1 MSHHFDTK
9 LAKKDPSMNICDT
22 YLFKGSP
29 GNTVMA
35 MTCNADAGMTASD
48 ALPLESMYTFRFDTN
63 GDAKEDIV
71 FKFRFGQ
78 PRHVDAGEHRHIQTF
93 QVRRAEGEAI
103 KRDAGDLLVEGETGS
118 VATSSWGIRAFVGV
132 APEMW
137 AADAIAFFNLLNA
150 LYKEDRFDGSVFQHQ
165 KNFFKNRNV
174 MALVL
179 EVPNSMIGKGKVHLW
194 STASLFGHAPEV
206 QICRWGLPLFTHL
219 YLSDTAT
226 ADLLDKFHERGPADD
241 VELFGAAVTRF
252 TSRLASKAG
261 ATVNPEEY
269 GAQLAAR
276 LLPVMLPYELGSDA
290 AFGLAAF
297 NGRPLAT
304 DAYDVMLT
312 LGANRPITDGV
323 SPDGSRIC
331 GEFPYYGRP
340 FSKEEQAELQPIST
354 GFYE

>member
-9 LAKKDPSMNICDT
+9 LAKKDPSMNICDM
-22 YLFKGSP
+22 YAFKGSP
-29 GNTVMA
+29 GNTVLA
-35 MTCNADAGMTASD
+35 MTVNADAGMSAPD
-48 ALPLESMYTFRFDTN
+48 ALPLESMYTFRVDTN
-63 GDAKEDIV
+63 GDATEDVV

-78 PRHVDAGEHRHIQTF
+78 PRHVDGDEHHHVQSF
-93 QVRRAEGEAI
+93 QVRRAEGGAI
-103 KRDAGDLLVEGETGS
+103 KGDAGELLIEGETGI
-118 VATSSWGIRAFVGV
+118 VATSPSGIRAFVGV

-174 MALVL
+174 IALVL
-179 EVPNSMIGKGKVHLW
+179 EVPTSMIGKGKVHLW

-219 YLSDTAT
+219 YLSDPAT
-226 ADLLDKFHERGPADD
+226 PDLLDRFHEKGPAGD
-241 VELFGAAVTRF
+241 VELFGTAVARF
-252 TSRLASKAG
+252 TSKLSSRAG

-269 GAQLAAR
+269 GVQLASR

-297 NGRPLAT
+297 NGRPLGT

-323 SPDGSRIC
+323 SPDVSRIST
-331 GEFPYYGRP
+331 EFPYYGRR
-340 FSKEEQAELQPIST
+340 FSKEEQAELEPIST